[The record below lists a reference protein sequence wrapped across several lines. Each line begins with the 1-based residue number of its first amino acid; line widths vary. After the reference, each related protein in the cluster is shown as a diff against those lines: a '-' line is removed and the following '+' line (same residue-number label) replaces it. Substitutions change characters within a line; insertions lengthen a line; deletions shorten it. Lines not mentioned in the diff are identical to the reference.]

1 MMIMMKTI
9 KQSIPRCFDS
19 FSMSSTLSNVVFSR
33 HIVDRHH
40 DDDDG
45 DDNNDGGGDNNND
58 SVPNN
63 DDDDNKNHP
72 VVQPNMFFVASP

>member
-9 KQSIPRCFDS
+9 KQSIPRCFNS
-19 FSMSSTLSNVVFSR
+19 FSMSSTLSHVVFSC

-45 DDNNDGGGDNNND
+45 DDVDDGGGDNNND
-58 SVPNN
+58 SVANN
-63 DDDDNKNHP
+63 DDDDKNHP
-72 VVQPNMFFVASP
+72 LVHPNMFFVASP

>member
-1 MMIMMKTI
+1 
-9 KQSIPRCFDS
+9 
-19 FSMSSTLSNVVFSR
+19 MSSTLFHVVFSR

-72 VVQPNMFFVASP
+72 VVHPNMFFCSLPVTSTQSNYVLLLNW